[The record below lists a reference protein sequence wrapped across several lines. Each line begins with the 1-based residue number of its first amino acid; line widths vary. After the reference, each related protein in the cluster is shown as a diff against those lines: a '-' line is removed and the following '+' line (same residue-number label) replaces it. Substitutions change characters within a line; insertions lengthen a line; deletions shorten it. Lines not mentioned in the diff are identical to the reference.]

1 MKKILIALFILLLS
15 TGCSIGKDNMENI
28 TIYTSAYPIEYI
40 TKELYGDNSTI
51 FSIYPNEVIKL
62 SDKLLDDYSK
72 ADLFVYNGLGEEKDY
87 AVKMLNK
94 NKDLKIVDAS
104 MGMEYTNGVE
114 ELWVNP
120 ANFLML
126 CQNVRT
132 GMEEYISNSYL
143 KKQIDTN
150 YDELKIKVSEID
162 AEMKL
167 TIENADDDY
176 ILVSNDVFLF
186 LEKYKLNVISLEDNI
201 NLTPKKISDAKALIR
216 SKNIKYIYILPG
228 DKLSSQVEKLVTD
241 SKLEKIYYNP
251 LTTISKDEETAG
263 EDYMTLSYKNIEL
276 LKKELYN

>member
-1 MKKILIALFILLLS
+1 MKKVLIALFILLLS

-28 TIYTSAYPIEYI
+28 TIYTSTYPIEYI

-201 NLTPKKISDAKALIR
+201 NLTSKKISDAKALIK
-216 SKNIKYIYILPG
+216 SKGIKYIYMLPG
-228 DKLSSQVEKLVTD
+228 DKLSSQLEKLVTD
-241 SKLEKIYYNP
+241 NRIEKLYYHP
-251 LTTISKDEETAG
+251 LTTISKDEETVG